1 MGCQVHSLLPLCS
14 GMMHNLTFVSKEK
27 QLLKTKPELASGTV
41 VKKTDSETIAHFLAV
56 LYVCSHNVT

>member
-1 MGCQVHSLLPLCS
+1 
-14 GMMHNLTFVSKEK
+14 MMHNLTFVSKEK
-27 QLLKTKPELASGTV
+27 QLLKTKTELASGTV